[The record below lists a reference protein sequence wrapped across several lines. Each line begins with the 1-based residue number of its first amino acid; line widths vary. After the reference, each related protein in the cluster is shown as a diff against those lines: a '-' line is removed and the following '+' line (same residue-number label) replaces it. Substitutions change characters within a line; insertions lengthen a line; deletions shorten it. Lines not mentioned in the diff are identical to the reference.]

1 MFDFGFWEI
10 AIVGIITL
18 IVVGPEKMPSLAR
31 KAGLYFGKL
40 NRFFNKVKSDINE
53 ELRMDEIKEQMSMD
67 EEKIIISEVTEDI
80 QSSVDSLRE
89 ENILSDKKTKQPM
102 TDQKHSME
110 KLPLVQ
116 HLIELRRSLLR
127 SVIAITIFFVVLFPF
142 ADEIYNFIADP
153 IVQAIPGS
161 NLIAIGV
168 ISPFLTPL
176 KMSLILAIYIAM
188 PYLLYQLWMFVAPAL
203 YRHEKR
209 LVLPLVVSSTLL
221 FYAGIVFSFYIVFPV
236 IFGFLAGVGPD
247 SVNFAPDIQYYLDF
261 ILKVSF
267 AFGVAFEVP
276 VVTILLIIFGVTTP
290 QKLKKNRSYIII
302 GSFVIGMILTPP
314 DVISQFLIAI
324 PIWLLFEG
332 GLIFS
337 SFFKVRENGKQR
349 DSNSS
354 ENDWT
359 SKSHNDMM
367 DKVEQEMNDNVK
379 NNELKK

>member
-1 MFDFGFWEI
+1 
-10 AIVGIITL
+10 
-18 IVVGPEKMPSLAR
+18 
-31 KAGLYFGKL
+31 
-40 NRFFNKVKSDINE
+40 
-53 ELRMDEIKEQMSMD
+53 
-67 EEKIIISEVTEDI
+67 
-80 QSSVDSLRE
+80 
-89 ENILSDKKTKQPM
+89 M
-102 TDQKHSME
+102 TDQKNSME
-110 KLPLVQ
+110 KLPIVQ

-127 SVIAITIFFVVLFPF
+127 SVIAIVVFFVVLFPF
-142 ADEIYNFIADP
+142 ADEIYNFIAAP

-176 KMSLILAIYIAM
+176 KKSLILAIYIAM
-188 PYLLYQLWMFVAPAL
+188 PYLLYQLWMFIAPAL

-221 FYAGIVFSFYIVFPV
+221 FYAGLVFSFYIVFPV

-290 QKLKKNRSYIII
+290 QKLKKNRSYIIV

-324 PIWLLFEG
+324 PIWLLFEA

-337 SFFKVRENGKQR
+337 SFFRVRESDKQR
-349 DSNSS
+349 SAKSS
-354 ENDWT
+354 ANDWT

-367 DKVEQEMNDNVK
+367 DQVEKEMNDNVK
-379 NNELKK
+379 GNDKMK

>member
-1 MFDFGFWEI
+1 M
-10 AIVGIITL
+10 A
-18 IVVGPEKMPSLAR
+18 
-31 KAGLYFGKL
+31 
-40 NRFFNKVKSDINE
+40 
-53 ELRMDEIKEQMSMD
+53 
-67 EEKIIISEVTEDI
+67 
-80 QSSVDSLRE
+80 
-89 ENILSDKKTKQPM
+89 
-102 TDQKHSME
+102 DQKNSME

-127 SVIAITIFFVVLFPF
+127 SVIAIVVFFVVLFPF
-142 ADEIYNFIADP
+142 ADEVYNFIAAP

-188 PYLLYQLWMFVAPAL
+188 PYLLYQLWIFIAPAL

-209 LVLPLVVSSTLL
+209 LVLPLVVSSTFL
-221 FYAGIVFSFYIVFPV
+221 FYAGLVFSFYIVFPV

-290 QKLKKNRSYIII
+290 QKLKKNRSYIIV

-324 PIWLLFEG
+324 PIWLLFEA

-337 SFFKVRENGKQR
+337 SFFRVRESDKQR
-349 DSNSS
+349 SAKSS
-354 ENDWT
+354 ANDWT

-367 DKVEQEMNDNVK
+367 DQVEKEMNDNVK
-379 NNELKK
+379 GNDKMK

>member
-1 MFDFGFWEI
+1 
-10 AIVGIITL
+10 
-18 IVVGPEKMPSLAR
+18 
-31 KAGLYFGKL
+31 
-40 NRFFNKVKSDINE
+40 
-53 ELRMDEIKEQMSMD
+53 
-67 EEKIIISEVTEDI
+67 
-80 QSSVDSLRE
+80 
-89 ENILSDKKTKQPM
+89 M
-102 TDQKHSME
+102 TDQKYSME

-188 PYLLYQLWMFVAPAL
+188 PYLLYQLWLFIAPAL

-209 LVLPLVVSSTLL
+209 LILPLVISSTML
-221 FYAGIVFSFYIVFPV
+221 FYAGLVFSFYVVFPV
-236 IFGFLAGVGPD
+236 IFGFLASVGPD

-276 VVTILLIIFGVTTP
+276 VITILLIIFGVTTS
-290 QKLKKNRSYIII
+290 QKLKKNRSFIII
-302 GSFVIGMILTPP
+302 GSFVIGMVLTPP

-324 PIWLLFEG
+324 PIWLLFEA
-332 GLIFS
+332 GLVFS
-337 SFFKVRENGKQR
+337 SFFKVRENAQSKN
-349 DSNSS
+349 SNNSS
-354 ENDWT
+354 NDWT
-359 SKSHNDMM
+359 SSSHNDMM
-367 DKVEQEMNDNVK
+367 DSLEKEMNDNVIGDEK
-379 NNELKK
+379 EK

>member
-1 MFDFGFWEI
+1 
-10 AIVGIITL
+10 
-18 IVVGPEKMPSLAR
+18 MP
-31 KAGLYFGKL
+31 
-40 NRFFNKVKSDINE
+40 
-53 ELRMDEIKEQMSMD
+53 
-67 EEKIIISEVTEDI
+67 
-80 QSSVDSLRE
+80 
-89 ENILSDKKTKQPM
+89 
-102 TDQKHSME
+102 DQKYSSE

-127 SVIAITIFFVVLFPF
+127 SVIAIAVFFLILFPF
-142 ADEIYNFIADP
+142 ADEIYNFIAAP

-176 KMSLILAIYIAM
+176 KMSLILAIYVAM

-209 LVLPLVVSSTLL
+209 LILPLVISSTLL
-221 FYAGIVFSFYIVFPV
+221 FYVGLVFSFYIVFPV
-236 IFGFLAGVGPD
+236 IFGFLAGVGPE

-302 GSFVIGMILTPP
+302 GSFVLGMILTPP

-324 PIWLLFEG
+324 PIWLLFEA

-337 SFFKVRENGKQR
+337 SFFKVRDNDKIK
-349 DSNSS
+349 NNIS
-354 ENDWT
+354 EKSDNDWT
-359 SKSHNDMM
+359 SKSHNERMDNIEKKMN
-367 DKVEQEMNDNVK
+367 DKVINEREK
-379 NNELKK
+379 N

>member
-1 MFDFGFWEI
+1 M
-10 AIVGIITL
+10 A
-18 IVVGPEKMPSLAR
+18 
-31 KAGLYFGKL
+31 
-40 NRFFNKVKSDINE
+40 
-53 ELRMDEIKEQMSMD
+53 
-67 EEKIIISEVTEDI
+67 
-80 QSSVDSLRE
+80 
-89 ENILSDKKTKQPM
+89 
-102 TDQKHSME
+102 DQKNSME

-127 SVIAITIFFVVLFPF
+127 SVIAIVVFFVILFPF
-142 ADEIYNFIADP
+142 ADEVYNFIAAP

-176 KMSLILAIYIAM
+176 KMSLIIAIYIAM
-188 PYLLYQLWMFVAPAL
+188 PYLLYQLWMFIAPAL

-221 FYAGIVFSFYIVFPV
+221 FYAGLVFSFYIVFPV

-290 QKLKKNRSYIII
+290 QKLKKNRSYIIV

-324 PIWLLFEG
+324 PIWLLFET

-337 SFFKVRENGKQR
+337 SFFRVRESDKQR
-349 DSNSS
+349 SAKSS
-354 ENDWT
+354 ANDWT

-367 DKVEQEMNDNVK
+367 DQVEKEMNDNVK
-379 NNELKK
+379 GNDKMK